1 MNARCVLLL
10 TATVSPGE
18 TPDLVLRDPQERE
31 ANYLDALARW
41 CKALPPNWSIVV
53 AENSGWP
60 ASRFSEVG
68 ERLGRSVQVLE
79 CEDRGSEEG
88 KSIGEAGL
96 VDDFAASELSQGC
109 DWIFKCTGRLYVHN
123 VDTCLPALDGATGV
137 CASIVP
143 SLEHMDSRFFGASR
157 ELFLEYF
164 TRMGSEIDEAK
175 GINFEHIAARRMLL
189 ALSAGHRFRPFAEL
203 PYVIGQS
210 ASIGIQYHGGSIR
223 AKWFLRQQL
232 RRLVIDR
239 EVLI

>member
-1 MNARCVLLL
+1 MLLL

-18 TPDLVLRDPQERE
+18 TPDLVLRDPEVRE

-41 CKALPPNWSIVV
+41 CEALPPNWSIVV

-68 ERLGRSVQVLE
+68 DRFGRSVQVLE
-79 CEDRGSEEG
+79 CEDRGSPEG
-88 KSIGEAGL
+88 KSVGEAGL
-96 VDDFAASELSQGC
+96 VDDFAASELAQNC
-109 DWIFKCTGRLYVHN
+109 DWIFKCTGRLYVDN
-123 VDTCLPALDGATGV
+123 IDACLPPLDGTSGI

-157 ELFLEYF
+157 ELFLEFF
-164 TRMGSEIDEAK
+164 TEMGGEIDEAK
-175 GINFEHIAARRMLL
+175 DICFEHIAARRMLR
-189 ALSAGHRFRPFAEL
+189 ALSAGHRFRPFEKL

-223 AKWFLRQQL
+223 AKWFLRQQI
-232 RRLVIDR
+232 RRLMIDR
-239 EVLI
+239 EVLV

>member
-1 MNARCVLLL
+1 MDARCVLLL

-18 TPDLVLRDPQERE
+18 TPDLVLRDPQKRE
-31 ANYLDALARW
+31 SNYLEALAQW
-41 CKALPPNWSIVV
+41 CKALPPSWSIVV

-60 ASRFSEVG
+60 ASRFTEVG
-68 ERLGRSVQVLE
+68 ERFGRSVQVLE
-79 CEDRGSEEG
+79 CEDRGSDEG

-96 VDDFAASELSQGC
+96 VDDFAASGLAQGF

-123 VDTCLPALDGATGV
+123 IDSCLPPLDDTTGI

-143 SLEHMDSRFFGASR
+143 SLEHMDSRFFGASQ
-157 ELFLEYF
+157 ELFLEFF
-164 TRMGSEIDEAK
+164 TKMGNEIDEAE

-189 ALSAGHRFRPFAEL
+189 ALSAGHRFRPFEEL

-210 ASIGIQYHGGSIR
+210 ASIGIQYHGGSTR
-223 AKWFLRQQL
+223 AKWFLRQQV
-232 RRLVIDR
+232 RRLMIDR